1 MHRARGRGRDRERHQ
16 TREAKCRGVA
26 VVFTLRRAFRECP
39 TPARAEAR
47 AAVAIS
53 LNGPTSRNPPIASIT
68 SVTRSRRRRDGG
80 ARGETSFGTQRLE
93 MTRTAARARERSCC
107 ASRRERKT
115 PCARRWGYHR
125 RARRRAGER
134 MGETRGRGR
143 AGETQRQRKDDETV
157 ATRRIRTRG
166 SRRMQTLIP
175 HRRRRRSLVVDDDDG
190 GRKRRDANDAN
201 ETAKTK
207 KTREDGD
214 DDDADRDRATPI
226 ATETETDRVID
237 RRDALAIE
245 SNHIQIF
252 RRRPVP
258 SRPVPSRDLTKTN
271 NRMRAIRRRRRRDVA
286 RLPAGRPRDD
296 RESHSRGRAR
306 VELRRHQAAAD
317 HVRVVGDV
325 RRWEHAVECRIAS
338 RDASVRSGGV
348 GDVRAGGV
356 RVRESRAREGAV
368 RRVGA

>member
-1 MHRARGRGRDRERHQ
+1 M
-16 TREAKCRGVA
+16 
-26 VVFTLRRAFRECP
+26 RRAFRECP

-68 SVTRSRRRRDGG
+68 SATRSRRRRDGG

-134 MGETRGRGR
+134 RMGETRGRGR

-166 SRRMQTLIP
+166 NRRMQTLIP
-175 HRRRRRSLVVDDDDG
+175 RRSRSRSRSLVVDDDDG

-207 KTREDGD
+207 TREDGVD
-214 DDDADRDRATPI
+214 DAADRDRATPI
-226 ATETETDRVID
+226 ATETAIVANETETDRFVD

-245 SNHIQIF
+245 SNQIQIF

-258 SRPVPSRDLTKTN
+258 SRPVP
-271 NRMRAIRRRRRRDVA
+271 
-286 RLPAGRPRDD
+286 RLK
-296 RESHSRGRAR
+296 EN
-306 VELRRHQAAAD
+306 
-317 HVRVVGDV
+317 
-325 RRWEHAVECRIAS
+325 
-338 RDASVRSGGV
+338 
-348 GDVRAGGV
+348 
-356 RVRESRAREGAV
+356 
-368 RRVGA
+368 